1 MLIGFLLI
9 RLMSRMSL
17 MSLIGLIGH
26 IGHIGCALTTNHS
39 SLLQDFGVLGFVG
52 ENFDGFE
59 DVFVVD
65 E

>member
-1 MLIGFLLI
+1 
-9 RLMSRMSL
+9 MSL
-17 MSLIGLIGH
+17 MSLIGL